1 MGPTR
6 RIVSYPIS
14 VGIHSL
20 RPQGIRLY
28 QTKKQRARSMP
39 GVAFMTIPRTVA
51 HRLWLAYFLLFH
63 LITLPV
69 QFRVRE
75 TK

>member
-1 MGPTR
+1 
-6 RIVSYPIS
+6 
-14 VGIHSL
+14 
-20 RPQGIRLY
+20 
-28 QTKKQRARSMP
+28 
-39 GVAFMTIPRTVA
+39 MTIPRTVA

-75 TK
+75 TQ